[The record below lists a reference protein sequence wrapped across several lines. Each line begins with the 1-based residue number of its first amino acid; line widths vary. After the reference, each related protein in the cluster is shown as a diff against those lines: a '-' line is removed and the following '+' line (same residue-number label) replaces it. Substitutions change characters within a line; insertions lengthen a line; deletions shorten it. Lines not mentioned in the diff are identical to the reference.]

1 MKGFIRSTIVLTLIA
16 AIIMAVVFLSL
27 TRPSH
32 AASALQTLNSQNFAG
47 YASRNGK
54 FTSVAGSWRVPSI
67 KCSNSKQAL
76 GIWVGIG
83 GLTHSNDLEQDG
95 IVVECANALHPQYFA
110 FFEILPAAA
119 QTLSFPVNP
128 GDHISASVTLV
139 RKGVFNFQLHDS
151 NQHWSFTRQG
161 KKSGAHLDS
170 ADCVVEAVS
179 DTSNHILPL
188 AKFGTVAIS
197 GCLAN
202 GRPIN
207 AGPSTAEI
215 FMYSVNAGAFK
226 AQPSDLISGGTAF
239 SVRWERS

>member
-1 MKGFIRSTIVLTLIA
+1 MKGLFRSTIILTLIA
-16 AIIMAVVFLSL
+16 AIIMAVVLFRS
-27 TRPSH
+27 TMPSH
-32 AASALQTLNSQNFAG
+32 AAPALQTLNSQNFAG

-54 FTSVAGSWRVPSI
+54 FTSVAASWRVPAV

-119 QTLSFPVNP
+119 QTLNLPVNP
-128 GDHISASVTLV
+128 GDQMSASVTLV
-139 RKGVFNFQLHDS
+139 RKGVFNFRMHDS
-151 NQHWSFTRQG
+151 NQNWSFTRQG

-170 ADCVVEAVS
+170 ADCIVEAVS

-188 AKFGTVAIS
+188 AKFGTVTIS

-202 GRPIN
+202 GKPIN

-215 FMYSVNAGAFK
+215 FMFSVSAGAFK
-226 AQPSDLISGGTAF
+226 AQTSDLFGGGTAF

>member
-16 AIIMAVVFLSL
+16 AITMAVVFLSL

-32 AASALQTLNSQNFAG
+32 AALALQTLNSQNYAG

-54 FTSVAGSWRVPSI
+54 FTSVAGSWLVPAVR
-67 KCSNSKQAL
+67 CSHYKQAL

-95 IVVECANALHPQYFA
+95 IVVECDHALHPQYFA
-110 FFEILPAAA
+110 FFEILPAIA
-119 QTLSFPVNP
+119 QTPNLPVKP
-128 GDHISASVTLV
+128 GDRISASVTLV

-151 NQHWSFTRQG
+151 SQNWSFTRQG

-170 ADCVVEAVS
+170 ADCIVEAVS

-188 AKFGTVAIS
+188 AKFGTITIS

-202 GRPIN
+202 GKPIN
-207 AGPSTAEI
+207 ADPSTAEI
-215 FMYSVNAGAFK
+215 FMFSESAGAFK
-226 AQPSDLISGGTAF
+226 AQPSDLSAGGTAF